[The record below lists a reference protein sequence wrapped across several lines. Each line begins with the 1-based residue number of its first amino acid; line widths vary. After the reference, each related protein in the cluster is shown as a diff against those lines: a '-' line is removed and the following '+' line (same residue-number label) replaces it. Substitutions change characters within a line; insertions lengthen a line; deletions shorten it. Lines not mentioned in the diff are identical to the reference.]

1 MKLFMPLLRF
11 PHSFTMIYSFWL
23 TGEKWFPRED
33 EKKKKKK
40 IMIFSKLSTE
50 TVEKQEK
57 KQGNPLGCLQ
67 CLAAKWLKLLKLDIW
82 LVNISDV
89 YILYNIH

>member
-1 MKLFMPLLRF
+1 
-11 PHSFTMIYSFWL
+11 
-23 TGEKWFPRED
+23 
-33 EKKKKKK
+33 
-40 IMIFSKLSTE
+40 MIFSKLSTE

-67 CLAAKWLKLLKLDIW
+67 CLAAKWLKLLELDVW

-89 YILYNIH
+89 YILYNIN